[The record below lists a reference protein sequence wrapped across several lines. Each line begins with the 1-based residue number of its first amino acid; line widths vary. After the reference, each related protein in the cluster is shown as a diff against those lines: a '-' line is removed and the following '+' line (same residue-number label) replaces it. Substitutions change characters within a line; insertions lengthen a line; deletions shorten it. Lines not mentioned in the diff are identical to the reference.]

1 MLKFLD
7 NVLMWYCS
15 EYYLLKM
22 YHVLEIFIAIIIIIV
37 LKDHDRRLV
46 VVHQLSINLKSYFV
60 LSKTRILSFSSGGK
74 FYVTLLVIEL
84 N

>member
-22 YHVLEIFIAIIIIIV
+22 YHVLEIFITIIIIMV
-37 LKDHDRRLV
+37 LKDHDIRLV
-46 VVHQLSINLKSYFV
+46 VVHLLGINLKSHFV
-60 LSKTRILSFSSGGK
+60 LAKTRIFSFSSGRK